1 MHPFLQTPRQYL
13 IMGLL
18 WSPICLWV
26 VFLLADLADAPW
38 WKAAVLSGPPM
49 VIELFICLSTWYVCK
64 MTSQNRWYLVKTVW
78 THIIAAGLLN
88 ALWLFLIMLYGKALA
103 AMFETGDWD
112 TLYSEAVPVFL
123 AIGVSLYF
131 IAILAHYL
139 VLAVEK
145 NRETEQ
151 EVLEQRLLASQ
162 AELKALK
169 ATVHPHFLFNSLN
182 LLSPLMRSSKQK
194 AQEVVSQ
201 LSDFLLY
208 SLRYGKQELVTIS
221 DELDHV
227 KNYLGIESVRLGD
240 RLELDFDVDDDVLET
255 DILPLTLLPLVENA
269 IKHGIGQCIEGGTLS
284 ISIKKVAAGDADKRD
299 EIAIEITNPYE
310 ETSGR
315 VRGEGLGLKTLKQR
329 IATYYGA
336 AGRVV
341 VHKDKQVF
349 RVEVYVPAD
358 HIKRGE

>member
-1 MHPFLQTPRQYL
+1 
-13 IMGLL
+13 MGLL

-26 VFLLADLADAPW
+26 VFLLASLADAPW

-49 VIELFICLSTWYVCK
+49 AIELFICLSTWYVCK
-64 MTSQNRWYLVKTVW
+64 MTSHNRWYLVKTVW

-88 ALWLFLIMLYGKALA
+88 ALWLFLIMLYGKALGT
-103 AMFETGDWD
+103 MFETGNWGN
-112 TLYSEAVPVFL
+112 LYTESVPVFL
-123 AIGVSLYF
+123 AVGVSLYF

-182 LLSPLMRSSKQK
+182 LLSPLMRSSKEK
-194 AQEVVSQ
+194 AQKVVSQ

-208 SLRYGKQELVTIS
+208 SLRYGKQELVTIE

-240 RLELDFDVDDDVLET
+240 RLELRFDVDDDVLSVR
-255 DILPLTLLPLVENA
+255 ILPLTLLPLVENA
-269 IKHGIGQCIEGGTLS
+269 IKHGIGQCIEGGTLAV
-284 ISIKKVAAGDADKRD
+284 SIKKAPTAD

-329 IATYYGA
+329 IATYYGT
-336 AGRVV
+336 AGRLVT
-341 VHKDKQVF
+341 HKDNRVF
-349 RVEVYVPAD
+349 RVEVYVPPGVPAD
-358 HIKRGE
+358 DKRVSRLTIRKRGK